1 VLAHEILVGDN
12 LASGYGGGAELALFT
27 GSRFEF
33 VPKIGYLFFYVRLEL
48 NGSVSFAQA
57 GVMAAYENR
66 GRYALLSVM
75 RGHHAGRGLLNME
88 NSYCV
93 GLTPCMTMCPCPALT

>member
-66 GRYALLSVM
+66 GRYALQSVM
-75 RGHHAGRGLLNME
+75 GA
-88 NSYCV
+88 
-93 GLTPCMTMCPCPALT
+93 TMPGEDC